1 MLQNIRDNSQGW
13 IAKTIIGLIVVLM
26 ALTGVDAIVNVSSDR
41 NKAAEVNGQ
50 VIGIDE
56 LARAVDLQRRQLQ
69 QQLGEQF
76 DASQLDENLL
86 RSSAL
91 DGLIERTLLLQG
103 AEQAGMRFSDTA
115 LDQLLLITPEFQQ
128 DGRFSP
134 ERFDQMIR
142 QMGYS
147 RLQFRQLMQQEM
159 LMGQLQA
166 GLAGSHFVTDEE
178 VAAFAALERQ
188 TRSFDYLTL
197 KADASNIQIS
207 EQQLAD
213 YYAANSAEFM
223 SPEQVVIEYLELKKD
238 AFFDQVEISDDEL
251 QPLYEQEIA
260 NLGEQ
265 RRAAHILLEFSSRSD
280 EELRT
285 QLEALRERVMAGEDF
300 AALAREFSEDT
311 GSAREGGDLGFAGQG
326 VYDPAFEESLFALQV
341 GEVSAPVK
349 TEFGW
354 HLIRLQDV
362 QAAEVPTLEAL
373 RPQLERELK
382 AQKVE
387 QRFVEVTK
395 QLEDA
400 AFESADLQQPAQELG
415 LSVQES
421 EAFGRDGGQ
430 GITANRQ
437 VIQAAFSDEV
447 LLEAANSAPLELDPD
462 TVVVL
467 RVKEHRKSSVRP
479 LEAVAEALRSQL
491 TQQQAAERARE
502 QGDALLQALRRGE
515 TPALPAGSTA
525 WASVEGATRDQQ
537 LLEPAVIDSVF
548 RMPHPQGEAPSLL
561 GMTLASG
568 DYLLLRLSAV
578 AEGAAASEE
587 ELGLYRRF
595 LANRGSQL
603 DFQSYQRQ
611 LRTQADIERF

>member
-548 RMPHPQGEAPSLL
+548 RMPHPQGETPSLL